1 MNKLRYTILFTVV
14 VAALALLMALPVFT
28 GCTKENSAARFDATI
43 TVNPEPLY
51 IELGM
56 DGIDLLFM
64 QRKITVVDSV
74 LIYNQEGHLVN
85 KLGAETSMY
94 LDPMT
99 IEANDLP
106 AGTYTL
112 VAWQTIVAHLNGKD
126 LRGWHVVDESELSTV
141 SIMAN
146 ANPVSYIYALG
157 YDATTLTIQNGAAD
171 VSLTPKAMGSNI
183 HLTVINLPDEPA
195 YNKVTLQGSEAKQL
209 HPGLRL
215 NPALDEEDRYIE
227 NTDPDLYDCVAYCH
241 PKYGYTFFTLAH
253 GDDLTLEFWGER
265 KDGADDDLLST
276 LEPLRLEAGDHF
288 TIYLNYQT
296 RKWQPPFCGA
306 NWEVNQWI
314 NDGENGVLV
323 TDPLLDWGCSIAD
336 VEKHIQAKPWWQA
349 GNDGLDYREE
359 VFACWHRYY
368 YVAPKLTEQYLFGT
382 EDGKDLKYVYCQ
394 NWCEDLPYDAATN
407 WLLKLGFQYQGEAIW
422 PNDSLTYDRF
432 ISADGKTLAY
442 AMPCFDGCWYVIF
455 EPNK

>member
-1 MNKLRYTILFTVV
+1 MYMKHSFTAF
-14 VAALALLMALPVFT
+14 VALTLLMALPVFT
-28 GCTKENSAARFDATI
+28 ACMKDNSEGRFDATI

-51 IELGM
+51 VELGM
-56 DGIDLLFM
+56 EGIDLLFM
-64 QRKITVVDSV
+64 QKKITVVDSV

-85 KLGAETSMY
+85 KLGAETSMF
-94 LDPMT
+94 LNPMT
-99 IEANDLP
+99 IEADDLP
-106 AGTYTL
+106 VGTYTL

-157 YDATTLTIQNGAAD
+157 YDSATLTIQNGAAD
-171 VSLTPKAMGSNI
+171 VNLTPKAMGSNI

-195 YNKVTLQGSEAKQL
+195 YSKVTLQGSEAKQL

-215 NPALDEEDRYIE
+215 NPALNEEDRYIE

-336 VEKHIQAKPWWQA
+336 VEKHIQAKPWWRA

-359 VFACWHRYY
+359 VYASWHRYY
-368 YVAPKLTEQYLFGT
+368 YVAPELTEQYLFET
-382 EDGKDLKYVYCQ
+382 EDGKNLRYVYCQ
-394 NWCEDLPYDAATN
+394 NWCEDLPYDVAKN
-407 WLLKLGFQYQGEAIW
+407 WLLRLGYQYQGTAQRPGDEDIF
-422 PNDSLTYDRF
+422 DRF
-432 ISADGKTLAY
+432 ISSDGKTVAY
-442 AMPCFDGCWYVIF
+442 AMPDVDGYWYVIF
-455 EPNK
+455 EPNNK